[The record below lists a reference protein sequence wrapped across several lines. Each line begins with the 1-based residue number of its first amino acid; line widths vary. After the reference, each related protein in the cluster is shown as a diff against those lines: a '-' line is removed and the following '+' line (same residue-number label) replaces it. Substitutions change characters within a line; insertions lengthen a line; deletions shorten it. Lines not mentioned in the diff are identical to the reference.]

1 MISWR
6 NDLSVELDDKEN
18 HIKRKLEWLK
28 LETTK
33 NKTNI
38 KIVQEALLWIQDKQK
53 ERSNTK

>member
-6 NDLSVELDDKEN
+6 NDLSVELVDKEN

-38 KIVQEALLWIQDKQK
+38 KIVQEELLWIQDKQK

>member
-6 NDLSVELDDKEN
+6 NDLSVELVDKEN

-28 LETTK
+28 LETAK

-38 KIVQEALLWIQDKQK
+38 KIVQEELL
-53 ERSNTK
+53 

>member
-6 NDLSVELDDKEN
+6 NDLSVELVDKEN

>member
-6 NDLSVELDDKEN
+6 NDLSVELVDKEN

-33 NKTNI
+33 NKKNI

>member
-38 KIVQEALLWIQDKQK
+38 KIVQEALL
-53 ERSNTK
+53 